1 MTYTSDQ
8 QQVKSW
14 ENIRKILE
22 KRTKAM
28 NSGKWQINRAGLVD
42 FWYYDEETFEFSE
55 GRMLLRGS
63 NGSGKSVT
71 MQSFIPLL
79 LEGKWRII
87 FWKKMMTGMREPD
100 IFIWNL
106 SVWEVKN
113 I

>member
-1 MTYTSDQ
+1 MM
-8 QQVKSW
+8 
-14 ENIRKILE
+14 RK
-22 KRTKAM
+22 
-28 NSGKWQINRAGLVD
+28 
-42 FWYYDEETFEFSE
+42 TFEFSE

-79 LEGKWRII
+79 LDGNMRPERLDPFGSVQGKWRII
-87 FWKKMMTGMREPD
+87 FWRKTMTGMREPD

>member
-1 MTYTSDQ
+1 
-8 QQVKSW
+8 
-14 ENIRKILE
+14 
-22 KRTKAM
+22 M

-79 LEGKWRII
+79 LEICVQSGWIHLVLVQGKWRII